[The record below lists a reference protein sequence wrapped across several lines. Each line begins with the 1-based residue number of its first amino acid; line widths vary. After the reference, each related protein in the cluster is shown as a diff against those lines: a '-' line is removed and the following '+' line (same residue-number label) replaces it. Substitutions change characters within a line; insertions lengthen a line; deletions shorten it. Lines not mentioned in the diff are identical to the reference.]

1 MQRKNVAIYEY
12 ICPKCKGT
20 IEISHPITDSP
31 VILCATCAIARVK
44 KFSLGAVTFKGGGWG
59 KD

>member
-1 MQRKNVAIYEY
+1 MATYEY
-12 ICPKCKGT
+12 VCTKCNTVK
-20 IEISHPITDSP
+20 EISHPITDSP
-31 VILCATCAIARVK
+31 TIYCETCAIPRQK

>member
-1 MQRKNVAIYEY
+1 MATYEY
-12 ICPKCKGT
+12 ICPECKGV

-31 VILCATCAIARVK
+31 VILCAECAIPRTK

-59 KD
+59 KDS

>member
-1 MQRKNVAIYEY
+1 MATYEY
-12 ICPKCKGT
+12 ICPECKD
-20 IEISHPITDSP
+20 IMEVSHPITDSP

-59 KD
+59 RS